1 MSLLKGKFS
10 LRAAALPILLSA
22 TLLSACSG
30 PKDPDV
36 SARQDIMKN
45 WGDAMG
51 VMGDMV
57 KAPDTFEAEKFQKQ
71 AVFLAEDAKN
81 PWVHFKT
88 KDAPGHTTDAVWND
102 PEGFKAEADN
112 FQKVTEELK
121 NASLSSTSL
130 EDVQP
135 QFKEVAASCKS
146 CHKEY
151 KVKDDD

>member
-1 MSLLKGKFS
+1 MSLLEGNFS
-10 LRAAALPILLSA
+10 LRVAALPILLSA

-51 VMGDMV
+51 VMGDMI

-71 AVFLAEDAKN
+71 AVFLAEDANK
-81 PWVHFKT
+81 PWSHFNNQE
-88 KDAPGHTTDAVWND
+88 APGHTTEAVWSD
-102 PEGFKAEADN
+102 SEGFKAEADN
-112 FQKVTEELK
+112 FKKVTEDLK
-121 NASLSSTSL
+121 TAALSASNV
-130 EDVQP
+130 EEVQAE
-135 QFKEVAASCKS
+135 FKEVGASCKS